1 MRQSRAT
8 TRWRCRAR
16 YIPRRLRETRA
27 KIAPFVPIFISK
39 RGCSSI
45 PTTCQALRRAL
56 RDFSSLD
63 TKGASRGRESLP
75 SQMRT
80 RGSERSGDLP
90 EVTPLASRKAGLTP
104 KPVAAALALRRG
116 SQARNFRVENVRLDT
131 GESQT
136 EKSHPSIQGGRLR
149 GHSVLTTWSLI
160 L

>member
-1 MRQSRAT
+1 MVLNSPCSVPSFGLGRGCGKAERPPDGA
-8 TRWRCRAR
+8 AAH
-16 YIPRRLRETRA
+16 IPQRLLETRA

-39 RGCSSI
+39 RRRSSI

-90 EVTPLASRKAGLTP
+90 EVTQLASGKAGLTQSLCP
-104 KPVAAALALRRG
+104 PLLPCAAAPRHA
-116 SQARNFRVENVRLDT
+116 T
-131 GESQT
+131 
-136 EKSHPSIQGGRLR
+136 
-149 GHSVLTTWSLI
+149 SVLKTSV
-160 L
+160 